1 MKWLKLS
8 ILLLFLNSAFSQSNI
23 YDRYSIKN
31 NTIYWK
37 KTYQFDS
44 IKAISGFK
52 NNLKLPNEF
61 KGKVENQK
69 LKCVRTA
76 IYMHQNFQF
85 NYNIQYL
92 KNEFTVTV
100 AEIQFYDSDQIII
113 GNIQTTAGYS
123 RIEDYEVKKKNEE
136 FRKNSLSN
144 KNLECLDNF
153 FDSLFNPQ

>member
-1 MKWLKLS
+1 MKWLKLL
-8 ILLLFLNSAFSQSNI
+8 ILLLFLNSAFSQSII

-44 IKAISGFK
+44 IKAISVFK

-69 LKCVRTA
+69 LKCLRTA
-76 IYMHQNFQF
+76 IYTHQNFQF
-85 NYNIQYL
+85 NYNIQYS

-100 AEIQFYDSDQIII
+100 AEIQFYDSEQIII
-113 GNIQTTAGYS
+113 GTIQTTPGYT
-123 RIEDYEVKKKNEE
+123 RIEEFEVKHKSEE

-144 KNLECLDNF
+144 KNLECLDKF
-153 FDSLFNPQ
+153 FDALFNLQ